1 MKDLEAKY
9 NKAVLDIQKIENQV
23 NDKLWK
29 LSQIYPQAVIYT
41 YHANPQGDIAEVKAL
56 IFSTKRQITTL
67 WIADKFKYIKA
78 IEKYIEDLN
87 PRKQLELDLKDQK

>member
-23 NDKLWK
+23 NDKLWELTQK
-29 LSQIYPQAVIYT
+29 YPQAVIYT
-41 YHANPQGDIAEVKAL
+41 YHTNPQGDIAEVKAL

-67 WIADKFKYIKA
+67 WIVDKFKHLKA
-78 IEKYIEDLN
+78 IEAHIESLN
-87 PRKQLELDLKDQK
+87 PRKQLVLDLNDQK